1 MREYS
6 TPAVVELPASASL
19 TDTVFDRAE
28 RDPGQVVMRRK
39 TSPGSSRSRQ
49 GNGGAAW
56 RDVTAREFRDEIAAL
71 AKGFIAAGIGEGDR
85 VGLLSR
91 TRYEWTVVDYALW
104 AAGAVTVPIYETSSA
119 EQVEWIMSDS
129 GARAIVVETAAHL
142 NAIAEVLRRLPGV
155 QRVWLIDADP
165 EAPAQSLDTL
175 AAEGATVS
183 DADLTQRRMTAGAG
197 DFATIIY
204 TSGTTGRPKG
214 CEITH
219 GNLLA
224 NARNAVRGPMS
235 VVLETPGAST
245 LLFLPLAHSFARLIE
260 VGVVEAG
267 AVLGHL
273 PDVST
278 LLPDLATFQP
288 TFLLAV
294 PRVFE
299 KVYNGAEQQASAS
312 PVKGAIFHAATRT
325 AIAWSTAFGVND
337 IDAQGG
343 PGTLLRLQHNVYDRL
358 VYRKLRA
365 AVGGRVRYSVSGGA
379 ALGERLG
386 HFFRGVGI
394 TIIEGYGLTETTAA
408 ATVNRPGR
416 NKIGTVGQ
424 PLPGVSVRISEDGE
438 ILLTGHNLFVG
449 YWRNDSATAE
459 ALTPDGWLRTG
470 DVGELDD
477 EGYLR
482 VTGRKKEL
490 IVTAGGKN
498 VAPAVLEDRIR
509 AHPLVSQALVVGDGR
524 PYVACLI
531 TLDPEAVR
539 TWLARRNRPP
549 DTSVAHLTDD
559 PDLLAE
565 LQAAVDDANKA
576 VSRAESIRKF
586 RVLDTDF
593 TEEAGYL
600 TPSLKLRRNIVTKDF
615 GDQIDA
621 LYA

>member
-129 GARAIVVETAAHL
+129 GARAIVVETTAHL
-142 NAIAEVLRRLPGV
+142 NAIAEVLRRLPAV

-224 NARNAVRGPMS
+224 NARNAVRALS
-235 VVLETPGAST
+235 AIFDTPGSST

-260 VGVVEAG
+260 VGAMEAG
-267 AVLGHL
+267 AVLGHI
-273 PDVST
+273 PDART

-288 TFLLAV
+288 TFILAV

-299 KVYNGAEQQASAS
+299 
-312 PVKGAIFHAATRT
+312 
-325 AIAWSTAFGVND
+325 
-337 IDAQGG
+337 
-343 PGTLLRLQHNVYDRL
+343 
-358 VYRKLRA
+358 
-365 AVGGRVRYSVSGGA
+365 
-379 ALGERLG
+379 
-386 HFFRGVGI
+386 
-394 TIIEGYGLTETTAA
+394 
-408 ATVNRPGR
+408 
-416 NKIGTVGQ
+416 
-424 PLPGVSVRISEDGE
+424 
-438 ILLTGHNLFVG
+438 
-449 YWRNDSATAE
+449 
-459 ALTPDGWLRTG
+459 
-470 DVGELDD
+470 
-477 EGYLR
+477 
-482 VTGRKKEL
+482 
-490 IVTAGGKN
+490 
-498 VAPAVLEDRIR
+498 
-509 AHPLVSQALVVGDGR
+509 
-524 PYVACLI
+524 
-531 TLDPEAVR
+531 
-539 TWLARRNRPP
+539 
-549 DTSVAHLTDD
+549 
-559 PDLLAE
+559 
-565 LQAAVDDANKA
+565 
-576 VSRAESIRKF
+576 
-586 RVLDTDF
+586 
-593 TEEAGYL
+593 
-600 TPSLKLRRNIVTKDF
+600 
-615 GDQIDA
+615 
-621 LYA
+621 